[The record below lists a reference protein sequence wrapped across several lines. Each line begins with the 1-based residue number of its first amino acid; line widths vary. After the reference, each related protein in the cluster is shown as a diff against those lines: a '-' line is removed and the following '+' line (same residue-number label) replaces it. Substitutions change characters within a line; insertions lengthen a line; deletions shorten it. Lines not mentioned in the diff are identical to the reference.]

1 MTEDFMEQSSSDES
15 DANGSEI
22 EEYEEKSYEE
32 LKSGKHDIKLPNGAF
47 TCPYCPNKKK
57 RDYQYIDLLQ
67 HAAMIGRSDT
77 KKRSKKDKA
86 NHLALAKYLEKDI
99 SEASGPTQPTDDVD
113 HLEDHD
119 GDEMFVWPWK
129 GVVVNLPIELVDG
142 RYIGKSGSSMR
153 DELTQKGF
161 NPTRVH
167 PLWNFRGHSGSAVVE
182 FRKDMT
188 GFYNA
193 MSFEKAYE
201 ADHHGKKDW
210 NLDSDPKSGIY
221 GWVARA
227 EDYRSNT
234 IIGEH
239 LRKIADIKTVSDIK
253 EEEDQKT
260 IKLLSNLENVRENK
274 KRRME
279 EIKIKYMESEITLS
293 KLIAEKD
300 KNDQAYNE
308 EIQKMH
314 LRAQEHIQKIFDDH
328 DRTKMQIENERR
340 VLELQANELQK
351 REVVN
356 ENERKKLA
364 QEIEENSART
374 SSLRIAS
381 DVQRKADE
389 SVIKL
394 ADDHKREKEKLD
406 EKIIY
411 LEKQLDAKHA
421 FELKIKGL
429 EAKLEVKKHMGGD
442 VLHLLNKIED
452 LYRKKNE
459 TIEELEYA
467 ESIYQTLTV
476 QERKTNDELQ
486 EARKELIEVSDSNI
500 SESSYIY
507 FELTSQGF
515 RELSKATHIGL
526 KRMGELDNKPFY
538 DALKQMYNETEAED
552 KASELCSLW
561 EEYLRDP
568 SWHPFKVI
576 TIDGK
581 SEKIIDET
589 DEKLKSLKR
598 ELGEKVYK
606 AVTTALT
613 EINDYNPSGGYVTT
627 ELWNFAEG
635 KKATLKDGVSY
646 LLKMWDTRKRKV
658 KNISFV
664 LSFYLSNNKEFLY
677 SLVFQVF
684 ALLNLDSTFDGVPM
698 GRRAEPLALIGRGR
712 RAEPLALIVVAAS
725 IMTNWALAK
734 HCRLRKLFD
743 GKERRPKYIVADW

>member
-1 MTEDFMEQSSSDES
+1 MTEDFMEQSSSDDS
-15 DANGSEI
+15 DANGSGI

-32 LKSGKHDIKLPNGAF
+32 LKGGKHAIKIPNGAF

-57 RDYQYIDLLQ
+57 HDYQYIDLLQ

-99 SEASGPTQPTDDVD
+99 SEASGPTQPIDDVD
-113 HLEDHD
+113 HLEDQD

-129 GVVVNLPIELVDG
+129 GVVVNLPIELIDG

-153 DELTQKGF
+153 DELTKKGF

-182 FRKDMT
+182 FRKEMT

-210 NLDSDPKSGIY
+210 NSDSDPKSGIY

-274 KRRME
+274 KRRVE
-279 EIKIKYMESEITLS
+279 EIQIKYMETEITLS

-314 LRAQEHIQKIFDDH
+314 LRAQEHIQKIFSDH

-364 QEIEENSART
+364 QEIEENAVRT
-374 SSLRIAS
+374 SSLQVAS
-381 DVQRKADE
+381 DEQRKADE
-389 SVIKL
+389 SMMKL
-394 ADDHKREKEKLD
+394 ADDHKVN
-406 EKIIY
+406 II
-411 LEKQLDAKHA
+411 L
-421 FELKIKGL
+421 
-429 EAKLEVKKHMGGD
+429 
-442 VLHLLNKIED
+442 
-452 LYRKKNE
+452 LYR
-459 TIEELEYA
+459 Y
-467 ESIYQTLTV
+467 
-476 QERKTNDELQ
+476 
-486 EARKELIEVSDSNI
+486 
-500 SESSYIY
+500 
-507 FELTSQGF
+507 
-515 RELSKATHIGL
+515 
-526 KRMGELDNKPFY
+526 
-538 DALKQMYNETEAED
+538 
-552 KASELCSLW
+552 
-561 EEYLRDP
+561 
-568 SWHPFKVI
+568 
-576 TIDGK
+576 
-581 SEKIIDET
+581 
-589 DEKLKSLKR
+589 
-598 ELGEKVYK
+598 
-606 AVTTALT
+606 
-613 EINDYNPSGGYVTT
+613 
-627 ELWNFAEG
+627 
-635 KKATLKDGVSY
+635 
-646 LLKMWDTRKRKV
+646 
-658 KNISFV
+658 
-664 LSFYLSNNKEFLY
+664 
-677 SLVFQVF
+677 
-684 ALLNLDSTFDGVPM
+684 
-698 GRRAEPLALIGRGR
+698 
-712 RAEPLALIVVAAS
+712 
-725 IMTNWALAK
+725 
-734 HCRLRKLFD
+734 
-743 GKERRPKYIVADW
+743 